1 MGDLHRDRGRA
12 EGFGS
17 DAERYDRTRPTYP
30 DELVAWLTDDAPGT
44 AVDVGCGTGQ
54 VAGLLV
60 AAGWRVVGVEVDERM
75 ADVARAKGL
84 TVDVA
89 RFEEWRPSVRDVDLV
104 CCGQAWH
111 WIDPDA
117 GLDRAATVLRRGG
130 RLVLFWNAYRYS
142 SAVQD
147 VIGEVY
153 SRHAPELLVDSVSLG
168 TADPGHSETDRA
180 AIAAIGHFAEPTSRV
195 FEHHRRLTIDQWL
208 DELATHSSHQLLDPA
223 RTQPLVAE
231 LAEAL
236 TSVSGD
242 EVVVRYETRAS
253 SALRI

>member
-1 MGDLHRDRGRA
+1 MGGLHRDRERA

-30 DELVAWLTDDAPGT
+30 DELMAWLTGDAPGT

-84 TVDVA
+84 SVDVA
-89 RFEEWRPSVRDVDLV
+89 RFEEWTPSVRDVDLV
-104 CCGQAWH
+104 CSGQAWH

-117 GLDRAATVLRRGG
+117 GLDQAATVLRRGG
-130 RLVLFWNAYRYS
+130 RLALFWNAYRYS

-153 SRHAPELLVDSVSLG
+153 GRHAPELLVDSVSLG
-168 TADPGHSETDRA
+168 TADERHRETDRS
-180 AIAAIGHFAEPTSRV
+180 AIAANGRFAEPTSRV

-208 DELATHSSHQLLDPA
+208 DELTTHSPHQTLGPA
-223 RTQPLVAE
+223 RAEPLVAE

-236 TSVSGD
+236 TSVTGD
-242 EVVVRYETRAS
+242 EVVVRYETSATT
-253 SALRI
+253 ALRI

>member
-1 MGDLHRDRGRA
+1 MGDLHRDRERA

-30 DELVAWLTDDAPGT
+30 DELIAWLTGDAPGT

-60 AAGWRVVGVEVDERM
+60 AARWRVVGVEVDERM
-75 ADVARAKGL
+75 AAVARAKGL

-104 CCGQAWH
+104 CSGQAWH

-117 GLDRAATVLRRGG
+117 GLDQAATVLRRGG
-130 RLVLFWNAYRYS
+130 RLALFWNAYRYS

-147 VIGEVY
+147 VIEEVY
-153 SRHAPELLVDSVSLG
+153 GRHAPELLADSVSLG
-168 TADPGHSETDRA
+168 TADAGHSRTDRA
-180 AIAAIGHFAEPTSRV
+180 AIAASGRFAEPTSRV

-208 DELATHSSHQLLDPA
+208 DELATHSPHQRLGPA
-223 RTQPLVAE
+223 RSGPLLAE

-236 TSVSGD
+236 SSVAGD
-242 EVVVRYETRAS
+242 EVDVRYQTIAS
-253 SALRI
+253 IALRI